1 MMSYEGLDSND
12 FVPVFCFEGAS
23 VYLSWDGY
31 VCLEHIDQT
40 FLALID
46 ALYTRKL
53 SISESI
59 AYTMLTIGDDPIY
72 NSSLKYYPLEHE
84 YLKVS

>member
-1 MMSYEGLDSND
+1 MMGCEGLDSND
-12 FVPVFCFEGAS
+12 LAQVFCFEGAS
-23 VYLSWDGY
+23 IYLSWDGY
-31 VCLEHIDQT
+31 VCLEHTDQT

-59 AYTMLTIGDDPIY
+59 AYIMTHY
-72 NSSLKYYPLEHE
+72 WE
-84 YLKVS
+84 